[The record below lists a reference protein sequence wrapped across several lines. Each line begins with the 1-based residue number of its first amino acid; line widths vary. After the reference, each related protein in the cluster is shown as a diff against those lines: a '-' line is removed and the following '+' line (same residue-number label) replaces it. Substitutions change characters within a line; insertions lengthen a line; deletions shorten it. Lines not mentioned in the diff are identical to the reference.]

1 MWRLHSCKIVESIRC
16 LGLAEILF
24 GGLSEP
30 STEQRHFM
38 TVKISEFC
46 RPVGLAGGA
55 PRYSMEQMPSTASK
69 SLALTLVK
77 KCGVAGLV
85 VDRPWGSDGSVNLS
99 TSTRRYLRTSII
111 RLDPDD

>member
-30 STEQRHFM
+30 STEQRHLM

-85 VDRPWGSDGSVNLS
+85 VDRP
-99 TSTRRYLRTSII
+99 
-111 RLDPDD
+111 